1 MGLVR
6 PHGTLTLS
14 LKDLEQSGI
23 AGCMIRFPT
32 LMLLERMLL
41 SSALATNSH
50 TMSTTAMLQESF
62 MTSFLGQVPKWGGF
76 TSTDGYDHSASKAER
91 DGKFIGLMCDEDNQY
106 DLSEDRAKAW
116 VDQLKGEGFL

>member
-1 MGLVR
+1 MGR

-50 TMSTTAMLQESF
+50 TMSTCLIILFGIWIIQQFPSELGRSAGDIYVLLAISKSMVDHLVQNCCVIHES
-62 MTSFLGQVPKWGGF
+62 
-76 TSTDGYDHSASKAER
+76 
-91 DGKFIGLMCDEDNQY
+91 IC
-106 DLSEDRAKAW
+106 
-116 VDQLKGEGFL
+116 

>member
-1 MGLVR
+1 MG

-14 LKDLEQSGI
+14 LKDLEQNGI

-62 MTSFLGQVPKWGGF
+62 MTSFPAQVPKWGGLPPQ
-76 TSTDGYDHSASKAER
+76 TATTILPPRLSVMASSLVSCVTR
-91 DGKFIGLMCDEDNQY
+91 ITNMT
-106 DLSEDRAKAW
+106 
-116 VDQLKGEGFL
+116 